1 MPHLDIALAYRR
13 TLDPC
18 SAEYAAVDELITKL
32 IEAGTFTYADQHE
45 YQRYIAPRE
54 DS

>member
-1 MPHLDIALAYRR
+1 MPHLDIALAY
-13 TLDPC
+13 
-18 SAEYAAVDELITKL
+18 LITLEIRSPERLAVEALINKL